1 MVSEKGLLINNMH
14 KIYKK
19 SLPKDMLVKAG
30 TKPISENQTPIQKQ
44 FSKPH

>member
-1 MVSEKGLLINNMH
+1 MVSKKGLLINNMH
-14 KIYKK
+14 QIYKK

-30 TKPISENQTPIQKQ
+30 KKPIRENQTPIQKK